1 MQLLVRAELG
11 ERHIVDRARDA
22 GAAHDVDGERARE
35 LLGTAH
41 ERLVYGDAGRR
52 RAGDAERRGR
62 RNAVD
67 RERIVRAV
75 VTLRKGSSASRE
87 EGDGRSSQGPSEETH
102 IPKNAGRDPIV
113 AIRPMTRADVDA
125 FAGWAR
131 HDDPL
136 FRHYNVP
143 QLSRPDAD
151 ALWAM
156 LTNEPG
162 NRRPFA
168 GLAGD
173 RVVATLMLRKI
184 DLPPGSC
191 ELGVMLD
198 PAFLGQGM
206 GKRILRAF
214 IAVLEA
220 DGFRRVHLEVAGYNE
235 RAIAAYRAVGFVA
248 CGEHWADPE
257 PGVDITALLE
267 GPAADAIVA
276 NVRLDADGS
285 YRARIVR
292 MERPLTPQTKDNLS
306 L

>member
-1 MQLLVRAELG
+1 
-11 ERHIVDRARDA
+11 
-22 GAAHDVDGERARE
+22 
-35 LLGTAH
+35 
-41 ERLVYGDAGRR
+41 
-52 RAGDAERRGR
+52 
-62 RNAVD
+62 
-67 RERIVRAV
+67 
-75 VTLRKGSSASRE
+75 
-87 EGDGRSSQGPSEETH
+87 
-102 IPKNAGRDPIV
+102 
-113 AIRPMTRADVDA
+113 MTRADVDA